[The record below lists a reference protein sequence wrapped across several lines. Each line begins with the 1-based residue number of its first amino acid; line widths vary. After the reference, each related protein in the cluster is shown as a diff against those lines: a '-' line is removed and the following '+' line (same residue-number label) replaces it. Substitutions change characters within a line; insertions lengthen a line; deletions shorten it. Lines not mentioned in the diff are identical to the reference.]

1 MLRVL
6 IALFAALLLA
16 ALATALVGLEGRVL
30 GEVFGMRFDAPSGV
44 IVLTAVAAL
53 AVVAILTSLLKDILR
68 WPAARRAKS
77 VAAKGA
83 RGQGALEHAYAL
95 LAGGDARAAQKAL
108 AKAEK
113 SAAERPLYGLLKAEA
128 HAAAGEDDLAQPAY
142 QALTETADFKSAAL
156 HGLLRLA
163 QRSGDTA
170 GVTRALEQA
179 AAMDTPPRWAFD
191 AALEQDLSRADW
203 AAARARL
210 ASAPRKGRD
219 AKAHG
224 AKAEAVLLAAEAME
238 KRRSGDRARAVALLE
253 DAIRVDEDFVA
264 AIVELAR
271 ALAEAGDSAGARQRL
286 DAAYARLADERLA
299 RMARRIE
306 AASSAEGRP
315 LAEESATDAPIDRA
329 RARIFAHDS
338 SAALELLRAIL
349 DESADREASHLA
361 AIAAAAG
368 GGFGAAELFL
378 ESATLAPAQGPDLR
392 TLAPAQWAE
401 LVQRA
406 LADEAPLNEIGP
418 AASAE
423 EARLVARRA
432 FQRFDREMAAR
443 RGALALPAETSRQSD
458 EESEAQRR
466 DAELARAADAARGVS

>member
-224 AKAEAVLLAAEAME
+224 AKAEAME